1 LDFNASTLFFD
12 PVYNIELVTVCQLC
26 LQDPRVVKTYISKLH
41 DLLESHNVFP
51 RLDKLQETL
60 DNQQWTPEFAV
71 EYESL
76 DRVITESMLT
86 AEKASSKRITTTYQ
100 WSPKIKKAVQQL

>member
-1 LDFNASTLFFD
+1 LDFNASTLFSD

-100 WSPKIKKAVQQL
+100 WSPTIKKAVQQL

>member
-1 LDFNASTLFFD
+1 MIFLTATMYSFTL
-12 PVYNIELVTVCQLC
+12 T
-26 LQDPRVVKTYISKLH
+26 
-41 DLLESHNVFP
+41 
-51 RLDKLQETL
+51 KLQETL
-60 DNQQWTPEFAV
+60 DKQQWTSECAG

-100 WSPKIKKAVQQL
+100 WSSTIKKVVQCPRDN